1 MIKRS
6 SPFLVFIL
14 AASFLLAA
22 DVKLRIP
29 IIPSGEPI
37 NYQWSFQS
45 LDHTTHT
52 LSEFDNEILVISH
65 WATWCGPCNAE
76 LPALA
81 NLYNQVKGHGVEVL
95 CLTSENPDVVRR
107 WLEKHPIDLPI
118 YTFTG
123 LPPDDLKLRA
133 WPTAYIVNK
142 QGYVIHR
149 EEGAAQWDDPG
160 VVQKLLDMA
169 R

>member
-1 MIKRS
+1 MSRRVI
-6 SPFLVFIL
+6 FIL
-14 AASFLLAA
+14 FILLAGGFLIA
-22 DVKLRIP
+22 ETKKLQVP
-29 IIPSGEPI
+29 IIPSGERI
-37 NYQWSFQS
+37 DYQWAFQS

-52 LSEFDNEILVISH
+52 LNEFDNEVLLISH

-76 LPALA
+76 LPSLA
-81 NLYNQVKGHGVEVL
+81 NLYNAVKDHGVQIL
-95 CLTSENPDVVRR
+95 CLTSEKPDVVNR

-118 YTFTG
+118 YTYAG
-123 LPPDDLKLRA
+123 LPPEDLKIRA

-142 QGYVIHR
+142 KGYVIHR

-160 VVQKLLDMA
+160 VIQKLLDMA